1 MIDDQHLTH
10 LFVEFHEKLSS
21 WEASVVEGKGL
32 TTTQMHTLEI
42 LGVHGPL
49 RMKELA
55 ERLGVTTGTLTIQ
68 ADRLEAKDLVRRV
81 PHPTDRRSNVIEMT
95 ATGHALFEEH
105 NRHHLDLTREI
116 TADLDDAQRQA
127 LAACMEKII
136 GAF

>member
-1 MIDDQHLTH
+1 MSDDQFLTH

-55 ERLGVTTGTLTIQ
+55 DRLGVTTGTLTIQ
-68 ADRLEAKDLVRRV
+68 ADRLEKKGLIRRV

-95 ATGHALFEEH
+95 STGQTLFEEH
-105 NRHHLDLTREI
+105 NRLHLELTREI
-116 TADLDDAQRQA
+116 TSGLDETQRKGLSQCLDL
-127 LAACMEKII
+127 II
-136 GAF
+136 KSF

>member
-1 MIDDQHLTH
+1 MSDDQFLTH

-21 WEASVVEGKGL
+21 WEASVVDGKGL

-55 ERLGVTTGTLTIQ
+55 DRLGVTTGTLTIQ
-68 ADRLEAKDLVRRV
+68 ADRLENKDLVRRV
-81 PHPTDRRSNVIEMT
+81 PHPTDRRSHVIEMT
-95 ATGHALFEEH
+95 DTGHALFEEH

-116 TADLDDAQRQA
+116 TAGLDDAEREA
-127 LAACMEKII
+127 FARCLDKII
-136 GAF
+136 QSF

>member
-1 MIDDQHLTH
+1 MSDDQFLTH

-55 ERLGVTTGTLTIQ
+55 DRLGVTTGTLTIQ
-68 ADRLEAKDLVRRV
+68 ADRLEKKDLIRRV
-81 PHPTDRRSNVIEMT
+81 PHPTDRRSHVIEMT
-95 ATGHALFEEH
+95 ATGKALFEEH
-105 NRHHLDLTREI
+105 NRHHMDLTREI
-116 TADLDDAQRQA
+116 TAGLGDDERKTFARCLD
-127 LAACMEKII
+127 KII
-136 GAF
+136 QSF

>member
-1 MIDDQHLTH
+1 MTDDQHLTH

-55 ERLGVTTGTLTIQ
+55 DRLGVTTGSLTIQ
-68 ADRLEAKDLVRRV
+68 ADRLEAKDLIRRV

-95 ATGHALFEEH
+95 KTGQALFEEH
-105 NRHHLDLTREI
+105 NRLHLDLTREI
-116 TADLDDAQRQA
+116 TAGLDDGEREI
-127 LAACMEKII
+127 LGRCLDRII

>member
-1 MIDDQHLTH
+1 MTDDQHLTH
-10 LFVEFHEKLSS
+10 LIVEFHEKLSS

-68 ADRLEAKDLVRRV
+68 TDRLEAKDLVRRV

-95 ATGHALFEEH
+95 GTGHALFKEH

-116 TADLDDAQRQA
+116 TADMDDQQREV
-127 LAACMEKII
+127 LAACMEKIL
-136 GAF
+136 GAL

>member
-1 MIDDQHLTH
+1 MTDDQHLTH

-55 ERLGVTTGTLTIQ
+55 DRLGVTTGSLTIQ
-68 ADRLEAKDLVRRV
+68 ADRLEKKDLVRRV

-95 ATGHALFEEH
+95 STGKTLFEEH
-105 NRHHLDLTREI
+105 NRLHLELTREI
-116 TADLDDAQRQA
+116 TAGLDEEQREA
-127 LAACMEKII
+127 LGCCLDKII
-136 GAF
+136 ESF